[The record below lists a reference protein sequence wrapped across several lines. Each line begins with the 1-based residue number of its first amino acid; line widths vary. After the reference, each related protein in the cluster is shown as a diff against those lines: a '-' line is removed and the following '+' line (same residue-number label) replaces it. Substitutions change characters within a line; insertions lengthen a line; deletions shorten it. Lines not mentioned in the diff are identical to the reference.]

1 VFLKDGGREVNRME
15 GRIEM
20 SEFPFGAAAQE
31 GGAMHNTAALRY
43 LDELFRYA
51 MVLTRNQTDAEDL
64 VQETYVRGL
73 KAIGSLRP
81 DSNLKSWLFTILR
94 NTWLN
99 QLRQVRAAPRI
110 IELDTDEGTADLA
123 VATSKDPHALYVEA
137 LERDLVREAILRL
150 PLEFREI
157 ILLREYEELSY
168 QEIANLLDCPAGT
181 VMSRL
186 ARARSKLRALLSN
199 VLPV

>member
-1 VFLKDGGREVNRME
+1 
-15 GRIEM
+15 M
-20 SEFPFGAAAQE
+20 SRYPGYRAGTTRVRQRQFRLWPGAQDPGKVGE
-31 GGAMHNTAALRY
+31 PIPRRTN
-43 LDELFRYA
+43 RYA

-64 VQETYVRGL
+64 VQEAYVRGL

-168 QEIANLLDCPAGT
+168 QEIAKLLDCPAGT

-186 ARARSKLRALLSN
+186 ARARSKLRALLLN

>member
-1 VFLKDGGREVNRME
+1 ME

-20 SEFPFGAAAQE
+20 SEFPVGAAALE
-31 GGAMHNTAALRY
+31 RGAVHNTAALRY
-43 LDELFRYA
+43 LDQLFRYA
-51 MVLTRNQTDAEDL
+51 MVLTRSQTDAEDL

-81 DSNLKSWLFTILR
+81 DSNLKGWLFTILR

-110 IELDTDEGTADLA
+110 IELDTNEGTADLA
-123 VATSKDPHALYVEA
+123 VATSKDPHSLYVEA
-137 LERDLVREAILRL
+137 LERDLVREAILLL

-168 QEIANLLDCPAGT
+168 QEIAKLLDCPAGT

-186 ARARSKLRALLSN
+186 ARARSKLRALLLN

>member
-1 VFLKDGGREVNRME
+1 
-15 GRIEM
+15 
-20 SEFPFGAAAQE
+20 
-31 GGAMHNTAALRY
+31 MHNTAALRY

-51 MVLTRNQTDAEDL
+51 MVLTRSQTDAEDL

-137 LERDLVREAILRL
+137 QECDLVREAILLL

-168 QEIANLLDCPAGT
+168 QEIAKLLDCPAGT

-186 ARARSKLRALLSN
+186 VRARSKLRALLLN
-199 VLPV
+199 VLPDARKLRNERVSRLLTRNLTHNKINRGC

>member
-1 VFLKDGGREVNRME
+1 MG

-20 SEFPFGAAAQE
+20 SESPVGAAALG
-31 GGAMHNTAALRY
+31 GGAMHNTATLRY
-43 LDELFRYA
+43 LDELFGYA

-73 KAIGSLRP
+73 KAIGSLQP
-81 DSNLKSWLFTILR
+81 DSNLKGWLFTILR

-137 LERDLVREAILRL
+137 MERDLVREAILLL

-186 ARARSKLRALLSN
+186 ARARSKLRALLLN
-199 VLPV
+199 VLPVSVHARRPEASE

>member
-1 VFLKDGGREVNRME
+1 MVFLTDG
-15 GRIEM
+15 EM
-20 SEFPFGAAAQE
+20 SEFAVGAAALE

-51 MVLTRNQTDAEDL
+51 MVLTRSQTDAEDL

-73 KAIGSLRP
+73 KAMGSLRP
-81 DSNLKSWLFTILR
+81 DSNLKSWLFPILR

-123 VATSKDPHALYVEA
+123 VSTSKDTHALYAEA
-137 LERDLVREAILRL
+137 LERDLVPE
-150 PLEFREI
+150 P
-157 ILLREYEELSY
+157 ILLLAQEVRE
-168 QEIANLLDCPAGT
+168 
-181 VMSRL
+181 
-186 ARARSKLRALLSN
+186 
-199 VLPV
+199 

>member
-1 VFLKDGGREVNRME
+1 
-15 GRIEM
+15 M
-20 SEFPFGAAAQE
+20 SEFQVGAAALE
-31 GGAMHNTAALRY
+31 GGAMHDTAALRY

-73 KAIGSLRP
+73 KAIGSLQP

-137 LERDLVREAILRL
+137 QERDLVREAILLL

-168 QEIANLLDCPAGT
+168 QEIAKLLDCPAGT
-181 VMSRL
+181 VMSRHMSRL
-186 ARARSKLRALLSN
+186 ARARSKLRALLLNILSACAQ
-199 VLPV
+199 